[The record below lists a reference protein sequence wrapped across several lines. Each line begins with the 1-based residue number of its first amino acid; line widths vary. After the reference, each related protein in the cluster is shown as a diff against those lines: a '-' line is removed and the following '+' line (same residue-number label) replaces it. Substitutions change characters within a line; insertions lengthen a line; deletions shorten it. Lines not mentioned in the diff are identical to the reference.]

1 RSIPLRYALD
11 YTPLQSWVKDLSSN
25 PSVIAVPFMSQW
37 FEEVD
42 AYLGDVRFTQAKA
55 KAKLEAL
62 NAPISGNR

>member
-1 RSIPLRYALD
+1 M
-11 YTPLQSWVKDLSSN
+11 
-25 PSVIAVPFMSQW
+25 PFMSQW